1 MAVHQCTV
9 ALFLAVALVAGPA
22 VSHAADAGY
31 APAAPAGGAP
41 AAAGTKP
48 ADAGYTPAAP
58 AGGAPA
64 AAAAAGTKPADA
76 GYTPAAPAGTQPK
89 AMTDEQKLMEQV
101 NNAFK
106 AAVAA
111 AAVVP
116 GPDKYKKFE
125 DTFTPEADR
134 AFSDVLKAGNEGTVN
149 ASSSVSSFTAKIGFA
164 HKLAYEAA
172 EGATPEAKYDAFIAI
187 LSESLRIIAG
197 TLEVHGVKPATE
209 EVKGPIPAGEM
220 KVVGQIDTAFRIAAT
235 AADAAPVN
243 DRFTVFESAFDKAIK
258 ETTGGAYAGYKFVPA
273 LESGVKKAYAATVAE
288 VPEVKF
294 LVFEAAITRT
304 IAAMAVAA
312 KGAAGAVNAVT
323 SARALAPAFRVV
335 PELAVLPP
343 RRPVP
348 CSPVLASLRLP
359 ATPLPSLLA
368 SPPESLDLVEPAPPT
383 SPAPPS
389 PRVLGLIATA
399 SAVPQLVALC
409 AMASSI
415 PSAGLLSAPRRTEPP
430 ASPERAPAVSS
441 PAPAQA

>member
-64 AAAAAGTKPADA
+64 APAAAGTKPADA

-323 SARALAPAFRVV
+323 SGAATAAGAATATVNAAAATAAPIAAAAAAAIPKPDAAAAGGYTAPA
-335 PELAVLPP
+335 AD
-343 RRPVP
+343 
-348 CSPVLASLRLP
+348 AAAAAT
-359 ATPLPSLLA
+359 ATPT
-368 SPPESLDLVEPAPPT
+368 PAAAAGGYKA
-383 SPAPPS
+383 PAADAAAA
-389 PRVLGLIATA
+389 ATA
-399 SAVPQLVALC
+399 TPTPTAA
-409 AMASSI
+409 
-415 PSAGLLSAPRRTEPP
+415 AGGYKAPDAAAAAATATPTP
-430 ASPERAPAVSS
+430 AAA
-441 PAPAQA
+441 AGGYKL